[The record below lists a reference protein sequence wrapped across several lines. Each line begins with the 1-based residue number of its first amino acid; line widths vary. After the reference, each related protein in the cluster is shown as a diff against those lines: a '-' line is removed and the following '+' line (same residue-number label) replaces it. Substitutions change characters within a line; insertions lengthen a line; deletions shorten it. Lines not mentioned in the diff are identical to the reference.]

1 MLYIL
6 IFVIVAYLIH
16 RGNELGKFDSIL
28 GKEKDKPVENVA
40 VSGGYFPCILEGNI
54 DMPPMEAVKEA
65 AIIDVKEAGLFKDGM
80 TAEEC
85 MALCSMPLPNPY
97 NFGGGGAYGGRY
109 MTGSFRFEIDANG
122 QQTGDSWVKIFSD
135 EKFLVTG
142 GIRQDGII
150 AMGSIGGTEIN
161 GSVATGTLTNG
172 RLLHGDG
179 KHHIYGVLNGTY
191 RKL

>member
-1 MLYIL
+1 MVLSIL
-6 IFVIVAYLIH
+6 IGIVVVYLLY
-16 RGNELGKFDSIL
+16 RGNELGKFDNIL
-28 GKEKDKPVENVA
+28 NKNKTEPTPTN
-40 VSGGYFPCILEGNI
+40 STSYFPCVVEGGI
-54 DMPPMEAVKEA
+54 DMPPMDAVKEA

-80 TAEEC
+80 TAEDC
-85 MALCSMPLPNPY
+85 MSLCSMPLPNEY

-135 EKFLVTG
+135 EKFPVTG
-142 GIRQDGII
+142 GIRPDGII
-150 AMGSIGGTEIN
+150 AMGSIGGTQIN
-161 GSVATGTLTNG
+161 GSVVSGTTSG
-172 RLLHGDG
+172 KLLHGDG